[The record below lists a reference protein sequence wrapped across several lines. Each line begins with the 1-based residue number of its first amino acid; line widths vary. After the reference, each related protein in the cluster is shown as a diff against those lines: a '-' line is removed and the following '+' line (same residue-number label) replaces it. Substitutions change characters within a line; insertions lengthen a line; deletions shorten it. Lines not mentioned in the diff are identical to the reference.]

1 MATPPLHS
9 SSAHLRKGCRH
20 SKPWLGTAAE
30 SQICAPTQQE
40 LRVLCASSHQ
50 QRDRGN
56 RQWPRFPGLSRVT
69 MSELG
74 ACPHSAG
81 IWDMCHLYS
90 HHAAEGFYLPIV
102 ASHQAPHMPQAP
114 ASREMQRS
122 SQAPHLHWQST
133 GGGMGEKKL
142 RGCRAAPRGADTQQ
156 RRARTGVNT
165 QEAGRRQSSEQIA
178 AEQGRPGVKHTISRE
193 SAEKRH
199 KNN

>member
-1 MATPPLHS
+1 MPPPS
-9 SSAHLRKGCRH
+9 
-20 SKPWLGTAAE
+20 
-30 SQICAPTQQE
+30 
-40 LRVLCASSHQ
+40 RVLCPLCKLSPL
-50 QRDRGN
+50 RDRGN
-56 RQWPRFPGLSRVT
+56 RQWPHFPGLSRVT
-69 MSELG
+69 VSELG
-74 ACPHSAG
+74 VCPQSAR
-81 IWDMCHLYS
+81 IWDMCHLHS

-102 ASHQAPHMPQAP
+102 ASHQAPHTPQAP
-114 ASREMQRS
+114 ASLEMQRS
-122 SQAPHLHWQST
+122 SRAPHLHWQST
-133 GGGMGEKKL
+133 GGAMGEEKL